1 MQNNNIIIESNLS
14 QNEELPKIED
24 NKEINLENKDNN
36 SILLIES
43 KDIQTENLENNN
55 SENIIETEQNKINN
69 NNNDSQDN
77 SSPLEIKDNHTE
89 NIEKLNEEINSNQLK
104 EEKNQNTENKE
115 DTEKKSKN
123 KLSKKDIQI
132 IDEAEEYKTIDSI
145 LQERQNNTINN
156 NQIYFTEANTLIPR
170 NQGDFRD
177 IHKSN
182 SNKLYVLTSIPEY
195 TNIKQKKICQT
206 PGRLKPINQKNKTKN
221 VNLFLNNLSP
231 EVYMKKKIIANKE
244 NEVNIL
250 KTRIKKIEEEIQK
263 QNEYDFKKAMK
274 ECKMQYIKNMKN
286 KEKERQI
293 EEEHKKMEE
302 KLKNM
307 EEYRKNLINNRIKK
321 ILQRQKSKNNRN
333 KKSFDNSSD
342 NTLNEP
348 TIKDK
353 LDKINNDKILKTLE
367 LYDEKLPILPGM
379 PKHEIIKMIKD
390 KEENIFCINTEQR
403 LKDLEKNHR
412 KNYLKHLNSINNKL
426 AKQNEIYNLR
436 SEKCITVSKEKAE
449 ELEENFKAKEML
461 KRFNIKQ
468 NILRELSERDE
479 KIKGSLTKNIENVK
493 EKKELLKKQ
502 EQQKIKKILKRLNR
516 KNSIDLKKNNA
527 NNEYSNNQRIYF
539 SNLQKENLNK
549 ANNEIKDYYNELI
562 LRRED
567 YFWII
572 RDLQRDE
579 SSSKIKIQKKA
590 KEAQNKKI
598 NEIKSLN
605 KFMEKMDRD
614 NINNQKNGT
623 KMKMYLEQRKIEF
636 ENKKREEE
644 EAALLNKQ

>member
-156 NQIYFTEANTLIPR
+156 NQIYFTEANALIPR

-206 PGRLKPINQKNKTKN
+206 LGRLKPINQKNKTKN

-231 EVYMKKKIIANKE
+231 EVYMKKKIIANNE

>member
-1 MQNNNIIIESNLS
+1 M
-14 QNEELPKIED
+14 
-24 NKEINLENKDNN
+24 
-36 SILLIES
+36 
-43 KDIQTENLENNN
+43 
-55 SENIIETEQNKINN
+55 
-69 NNNDSQDN
+69 
-77 SSPLEIKDNHTE
+77 
-89 NIEKLNEEINSNQLK
+89 
-104 EEKNQNTENKE
+104 
-115 DTEKKSKN
+115 
-123 KLSKKDIQI
+123 
-132 IDEAEEYKTIDSI
+132 
-145 LQERQNNTINN
+145 
-156 NQIYFTEANTLIPR
+156 
-170 NQGDFRD
+170 
-177 IHKSN
+177 
-182 SNKLYVLTSIPEY
+182 
-195 TNIKQKKICQT
+195 
-206 PGRLKPINQKNKTKN
+206 
-221 VNLFLNNLSP
+221 
-231 EVYMKKKIIANKE
+231 
-244 NEVNIL
+244 
-250 KTRIKKIEEEIQK
+250 
-263 QNEYDFKKAMK
+263 
-274 ECKMQYIKNMKN
+274 
-286 KEKERQI
+286 
-293 EEEHKKMEE
+293 
-302 KLKNM
+302 
-307 EEYRKNLINNRIKK
+307 
-321 ILQRQKSKNNRN
+321 
-333 KKSFDNSSD
+333 
-342 NTLNEP
+342 NEP

-367 LYDEKLPILPGM
+367 LYDEKLPILTGM

-598 NEIKSLN
+598 NPS
-605 KFMEKMDRD
+605 
-614 NINNQKNGT
+614 
-623 KMKMYLEQRKIEF
+623 KMK
-636 ENKKREEE
+636 
-644 EAALLNKQ
+644 